1 MKKLL
6 VMVVALSVMV
16 LGGCNMLIEDDF
28 NAYLDD
34 RNDLI
39 DKETK
44 LFEQAQA
51 DFSKLIEDPNAK
63 EQVQKTIDKYE
74 ALVKEAEGIRSDKID
89 DLKTSQ
95 DHFVKA
101 IQSNAE
107 GMKLSLSAFEKQ
119 DAELDKKSQTMFEE
133 AQKAGKKSESELEKF
148 AEDNDFTLEETK
160 SKE

>member
-1 MKKLL
+1 
-6 VMVVALSVMV
+6 
-16 LGGCNMLIEDDF
+16 MLIEDDF

-148 AEDNDFTLEETK
+148 AEDNDFTLEETEK
-160 SKE
+160 KE

>member
-1 MKKLL
+1 MKKLIVL
-6 VMVVALSVMV
+6 IVALSVMV

-34 RNDLI
+34 RNNLI

-44 LFEQAQA
+44 LFEQAQT
-51 DFSKLIEDPNAK
+51 DFAKMIEDPNAK
-63 EQVQKTIDKYE
+63 EQVKKTIDKYE
-74 ALVKEAEGIRSDKID
+74 ALVKEAEGISSDKLE

-119 DAELDKKSQTMFEE
+119 DTELDKKSQTKFEE

-148 AEDNDFTLEETK
+148 AEDNDFTLEETET
-160 SKE
+160 KE

>member
-6 VMVVALSVMV
+6 VLVVAISVIV

-34 RNDLI
+34 RNKLI

-44 LFEQAQA
+44 LFEQAQT
-51 DFSKLIEDPNAK
+51 DFAKMIENPNAK
-63 EQVQKTIDKYE
+63 EEVQKTIDKYE
-74 ALVKEAEGIRSDKID
+74 ALVKEAEGISSEKIE

-107 GMKLSLSAFEKQ
+107 AMKLSLSAFEKQ
-119 DAELDKKSQTMFEE
+119 DMELDKKSQTMFEE

-148 AEDNDFTLEETK
+148 AEDNDFTLEETET
-160 SKE
+160 KE